1 MKKLKLIII
10 AILFIVIIV
19 VIAIYFN
26 PEENTNKVQKKDY
39 KSIQISPGEQIYT
52 YNSYI
57 YIYGKAGIKVI
68 KDEKLVF
75 QDTFSV
81 ENPYI
86 STSYNRVAIGDKNG
100 KIIRIY
106 SNEGHMYT
114 INEPTNV
121 LGFSINKN
129 GYLATILKNETN
141 YEVKVY
147 SNTGEN
153 AYFIKDISYNE
164 GVPFSISVSEDN
176 NILAVSYIKTIGA
189 TIDSNIVFYSI
200 KEDQVFGGYIRKDQ
214 MVSIIKFV
222 GNTNL
227 VSISD
232 KEIFIIKCN
241 SAQTSEQVK
250 EIYKKPLNNILKDI
264 GFLDGIGYSVCYGP
278 LTTHSK
284 DAMQGNTVVFYN
296 QTGGE
301 IGKFYM
307 KDFNI
312 SNISVS
318 KFGAILQDGRL
329 FTAINTSGKKLWEYQ
344 ATQDIKEVRFYDNNN
359 KALIV
364 TNNEIKIVKIDK
376 VLLDKQ
382 IDPNNTEQTKDKETE
397 KSTKDETNKQDTN
410 KETTNKD
417 TSSKEKTTKKS
428 SNSKDETKK
437 ENNKNEKVETTTK
450 DNKDT
455 NKKETT
461 NKKEKKSST
470 TTEKVEESEIK
481 QE

>member
-10 AILFIVIIV
+10 AILFIVITIAM
-19 VIAIYFN
+19 AIYFN
-26 PEENTNKVQKKDY
+26 PDKNTNKVEKKDY
-39 KSIQISPGEQIYT
+39 KSIEISPGEQVYT

-57 YIYGKAGIKVI
+57 YIYGKGGIKVI
-68 KDEKLVF
+68 NDEKVVL

-86 STSYNRVAIGDKNG
+86 STAYNRLAIGDRNG
-100 KIIRIY
+100 KVIRVY

-129 GYLATILKNETN
+129 GYLSTILKNETN

-153 AYFIKDISYNE
+153 AYFVKDITYNE
-164 GVPFSISVSEDN
+164 GVPFSVSVSEDN
-176 NILAVSYIKTIGA
+176 NILAVSYIKTTGA

-214 MVSIIKFV
+214 MVNIIKFV

-250 EIYKKPLNNILKDI
+250 EIYKKPLNNILKEI
-264 GFLDGIGYSVCYGP
+264 GFLDGIGYSICYGHS
-278 LTTHSK
+278 TTHNK
-284 DAMQGNTVVFYN
+284 EAMQENTVVFYN
-296 QTGGE
+296 QAGGE
-301 IGKFYM
+301 IGKFYA
-307 KDFNI
+307 KDLNI
-312 SNISVS
+312 SNMSVS

-329 FTAINTSGKKLWEYQ
+329 FTAVNTLGKKLWEYQ
-344 ATQDIKEVRFYDNNN
+344 ATQDIKEVRFYDNDN

-382 IDPNNTEQTKDKETE
+382 IDPNNTEQTTDKETE
-397 KSTKDETNKQDTN
+397 KSTKDENNKQNTNEETTKKDTN
-410 KETTNKD
+410 SKEETTNNN
-417 TSSKEKTTKKS
+417 
-428 SNSKDETKK
+428 SNTKDETKQQPTK
-437 ENNKNEKVETTTK
+437 DEKVETTTK

-455 NKKETT
+455 NKKE
-461 NKKEKKSST
+461 EKSST
-470 TTEKVEESEIK
+470 TTEKVEENQAK